1 MKKIFYCF
9 LLLTFFVLSCSKE
22 EADMDGSQNKET
34 ENKEIKIILEA
45 ETSSQNIFA
54 PIVFYQSFDFGKDAP
69 CLSEVYDSIVWKSSH
84 SPNSFKVFSHSNYA
98 RYVETTFFKW
108 AHVYYSPGTYKTYL
122 LGYKNNEIIYS
133 SDTISIDI
141 TNKKDFLAFNW
152 KDVTDSDFTT
162 GYANNL
168 DGYYL
173 STQTHI
179 ARDSIADRVAGLD
192 LGADD
197 YLIKP
202 FDFDELLARIR
213 VLTRKRSTH
222 RTSVITISDLK
233 IDTGSHSVIRGARA
247 IELSSREYAI
257 LEYMA
262 LNQGRVLSREQIEDH
277 VWNFDYSGGTNVV
290 DVYISYHGR

>member
-1 MKKIFYCF
+1 MRILVAEDERDMNRLITRTLEKEGYGVDSCHDGDEALNYLDSADYDAAILDIMMPRRDGYE
-9 LLLTFFVLSCSKE
+9 VLRQE
-22 EADMDGSQNKET
+22 ET
-34 ENKEIKIILEA
+34 EKIKA
-45 ETSSQNIFA
+45 
-54 PIVFYQSFDFGKDAP
+54 
-69 CLSEVYDSIVWKSSH
+69 
-84 SPNSFKVFSHSNYA
+84 
-98 RYVETTFFKW
+98 
-108 AHVYYSPGTYKTYL
+108 
-122 LGYKNNEIIYS
+122 
-133 SDTISIDI
+133 
-141 TNKKDFLAFNW
+141 
-152 KDVTDSDFTT
+152 
-162 GYANNL
+162 
-168 DGYYL
+168 
-173 STQTHI
+173 
-179 ARDSIADRVAGLD
+179 LD

-233 IDTGSHSVIRGARA
+233 IDTGSHSVIRGARP

-290 DVYISYHGR
+290 DVYISYLRKKIDSGEEKKLIRTVWGTGWMLKEDA